1 VRPVNLLPARYQRAR
16 ATGERAGI
24 GYTAVGALAV
34 LLLMAVLYV
43 VTNNGIKDAHE
54 KTAKANAEQQTAQAR
69 AGDLQAYGD
78 FASLKA
84 SREAAVM
91 GVAETRFD
99 YERLMR
105 EVALVLPHNTYL
117 TNFAATTTGGT
128 TPTAGATTT
137 STTPAATAGTATG
150 SGPSLTLSGC
160 APSHDGVAT
169 TIVRLRQLHDVS
181 DVSLSNSTKGGSSG
195 STASSGPSGGAGCKV
210 SWAATLTFQSEA
222 PQTTQQPVPARLGGG
237 Q

>member
-1 VRPVNLLPARYQRAR
+1 VRPVNLLPARFQRAR

-84 SREAAVM
+84 SREAAVE

-117 TNFAATTTGGT
+117 TNFAATTTGGAT
-128 TPTAGATTT
+128 ATAGATTP
-137 STTPAATAGTATG
+137 TPAAATAGTASS
-150 SGPSLTLSGC
+150 SGPSLALSGC
-160 APSHDGVAT
+160 APSHKGVAT
-169 TIVRLRQLHDVS
+169 TLVRLRQLHDVS
-181 DVSLSNSTKGGSSG
+181 DVSLGNSTKGGSSG
-195 STASSGPSGGAGCKV
+195 SSTSSSSGGACTKV
-210 SWAATLTFQSEA
+210 SWAATLTFQAEA
-222 PQTTQQPVPARLGGG
+222 LQTTQQPVPARLGGG